1 MTENEQVCLDKM
13 NRKIASR
20 ADANWKS
27 IADVDW
33 EDLEFYVGQCRTRP
47 NKDNFDTG
55 LKVLEAL
62 KDQVLNRKPNT

>member
-33 EDLEFYVGQCRTRP
+33 EDLEHFLEVARRK
-47 NKDNFDTG
+47 KDPEAFKTAMV
-55 LKVLEAL
+55 VLEAL
-62 KDQVLNRKPNT
+62 KKQVLERK